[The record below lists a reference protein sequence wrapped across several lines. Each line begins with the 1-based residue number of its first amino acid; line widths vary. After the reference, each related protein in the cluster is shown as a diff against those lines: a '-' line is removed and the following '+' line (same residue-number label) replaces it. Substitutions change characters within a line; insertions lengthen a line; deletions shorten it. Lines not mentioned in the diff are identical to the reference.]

1 MYIKLSGERVILSPQ
16 KIKEEESVKKKIVSL
31 LLVAMMATGLVA
43 CGGNNGGN
51 KTNESSGTQTNETG
65 GEEEAGGDETEE
77 AGGDETEE
85 AGGSGDYSGVELT
98 YWSMWANTEPQGKV
112 IQAAVDK
119 FQEETGAK
127 VTIEW
132 KNRDVKD
139 ILNSALESKENI
151 DLFEDDYKRI
161 AQNYVKYVADLSEM
175 AEAAGYADK
184 RDRKSVV

>member
-1 MYIKLSGERVILSPQ
+1 
-16 KIKEEESVKKKIVSL
+16 
-31 LLVAMMATGLVA
+31 
-43 CGGNNGGN
+43 
-51 KTNESSGTQTNETG
+51 
-65 GEEEAGGDETEE
+65 
-77 AGGDETEE
+77 
-85 AGGSGDYSGVELT
+85 
-98 YWSMWANTEPQGKV
+98 MWANTEPQGKV

-161 AQNYVKYVADLSEM
+161 AQNYAPYVADLSEM

-184 RDRKSVV
+184 SYAVFSRKHGHRKRQDPRSLLLLQNSLRLAESFTGKTCLKRLA